1 MTTYYDLKKT
11 GQQLE
16 ELLSKVPALQ
26 EQVSAIATK
35 VGGMASKQELEETIT
50 TLAQAV
56 NQALEEKADES
67 YVDEKI
73 NAAVITTIN
82 TEI

>member
-1 MTTYYDLKKT
+1 MATYYDLKQT

-26 EQVSAIATK
+26 EQVSTISTEVEGK
-35 VGGMASKQELEETIT
+35 VSTQELEETIT
-50 TLAQAV
+50 TLAQEV
-56 NQALEEKADES
+56 NKALEEKAEKS
-67 YVDEKI
+67 YVDEQI

>member
-1 MTTYYDLKKT
+1 MATYYDLKQT

-16 ELLSKVPALQ
+16 ELLSKVPAIQ
-26 EQVSAIATK
+26 EQVSTIATEVEGK
-35 VGGMASKQELEETIT
+35 ASKQELEETTT
-50 TLAQAV
+50 TLAQELNKAIG
-56 NQALEEKADES
+56 AKADKS
-67 YVDEKI
+67 YVDEQI